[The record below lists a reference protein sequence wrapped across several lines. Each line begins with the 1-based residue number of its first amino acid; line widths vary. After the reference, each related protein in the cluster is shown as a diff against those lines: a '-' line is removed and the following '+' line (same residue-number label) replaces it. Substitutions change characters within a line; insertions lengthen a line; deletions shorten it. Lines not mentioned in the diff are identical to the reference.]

1 MCSPIAAGFY
11 HRYVK
16 WCLEVPRC
24 EPMPEISHGRY
35 YLDPNDEGRTDAIW
49 LAKGSQYIA
58 AAENENAPPVDLAD
72 LK

>member
-1 MCSPIAAGFY
+1 
-11 HRYVK
+11 
-16 WCLEVPRC
+16 
-24 EPMPEISHGRY
+24 MPEISHGRY